1 MNFEIFIFGLLILLF
16 DIPFITFVMAPM
28 YKNIGL
34 AKNTKVIFVIC
45 AYFIMISSWF
55 LINEDIIKGDI
66 IKAALTGFVI
76 YGVYVFT
83 LAAILPGYTFLMGLT
98 ELIWGILLYVLVTF
112 IIKKIK
118 H

>member
-45 AYFIMISSWF
+45 A
-55 LINEDIIKGDI
+55 INNIDVDVIG
-66 IKAALTGFVI
+66 AVYNVVFV
-76 YGVYVFT
+76 VVK
-83 LAAILPGYTFLMGLT
+83 LAVTFLKRFRFTIG
-98 ELIWGILLYVLVTF
+98 
-112 IIKKIK
+112 
-118 H
+118 